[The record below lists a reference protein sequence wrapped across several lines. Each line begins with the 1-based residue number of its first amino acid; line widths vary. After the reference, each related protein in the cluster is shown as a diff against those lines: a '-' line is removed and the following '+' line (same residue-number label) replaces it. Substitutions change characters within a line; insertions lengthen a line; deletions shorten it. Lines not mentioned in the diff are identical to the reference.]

1 MNTTKTSLL
10 TGMLLFVSL
19 LTGCKKS
26 EEKIAAEKAKFDI
39 DSTQIDAFFVKHPEF
54 KEYSKDITE
63 LNRKNDWRFLWYDE
77 EGRNDFAEVL
87 YDRARQ
93 IEKEGVPAEL
103 PYQKEFS
110 DLFDDDRKKPDLNK
124 ELLISSMYFFYA
136 KKVYDG
142 LDPRQSKQM
151 GWFLPRQRV
160 PYAEYLAELMKDPDL
175 LNKDEETM
183 IAPYYQLRKSLQ
195 HYRVIRD
202 KGGWG
207 KIEIPKGSKGLK
219 PGDTGI
225 AVAQLRK
232 RLVFSGD
239 LAKDSGSRVYDSE
252 LTEAVRNWEIRHNL
266 EPDGKLTGKM
276 IDELN
281 IPVEERIKTIIVN
294 MERCRWVSPSIY
306 DNKEF
311 IAVNIPSY
319 TLDYTRNGKRVLHSN
334 VVVGKELNKTVV
346 FSGKMSYLVFSPYW
360 NVPKSIL
367 EKEIKPA
374 LEKDPGYLEKH
385 NMEWHENDQV
395 RQRPGPDNS
404 LGLVKFM
411 FPNSNNIYL
420 HDSPA
425 KSLFN
430 REERAFSHGCV
441 RVQKARELAIM
452 ITDDLPG
459 WNAARVDEAMN
470 SGTEQSVPLKRK
482 IPVYI
487 AYFTAWP
494 DEHGHISFYED
505 IYKRDARLAH
515 TLYQEEVS
523 K

>member
-1 MNTTKTSLL
+1 MKSTKTMLL
-10 TGMLLFVSL
+10 TAVLFIASL
-19 LTGCKKS
+19 AACKKS
-26 EEKIAAEKAKFDI
+26 EEKIAAEKAKYDI
-39 DSTQIDAFFVKHPEF
+39 DSTQIDEFFAKHPDF
-54 KEYSKDITE
+54 KEYSDDVTE
-63 LNRKNDWRFLWYDE
+63 LYSKNEWRFVWYDE
-77 EGRNDFAEVL
+77 DGRNDFAEVL

-93 IEKEGVPAEL
+93 IEKEGVPAQL

-110 DLFDDDRKKPDLNK
+110 ELFSDDRKKPDLNK

-142 LDPRQSKQM
+142 LDPQKSKQL
-151 GWFLPRQRV
+151 GWYLPRQRV
-160 PYAEYLAELMKDPDL
+160 PYTEYLAELMKDPEL
-175 LNKDEETM
+175 IEKDEDKM
-183 IAPYYQLRKSLQ
+183 IAPYYALRKSLQ
-195 HYRVIRD
+195 HYRTIRD

-225 AVAQLRK
+225 AVVQLRK

-239 LAKDSGSRVYDSE
+239 LKRDSGSRVYDEE
-252 LTEAVRNWEIRHNL
+252 LTEAVRNWEIRHNI

-281 IPVEERIKTIIVN
+281 IPVEQRIKTIIVN
-294 MERCRWVSPSIY
+294 MERCRWIPASIY
-306 DNKEF
+306 ENKEY

-319 TLDYTRNGKRVLHSN
+319 TLDYIRDGKRVLHSN
-334 VVVGKELNKTVV
+334 VVVGKELHKTVV
-346 FSGKMSYLVFSPYW
+346 FSGKISYLVLSPYW

-367 EKEIKPA
+367 ENEIKPA
-374 LEKDPGYLEKH
+374 LEKDPGYLEKN
-385 NMEWHENDQV
+385 NMEWHENDMV
-395 RQRPGPDNS
+395 RQRPGKTNS

-441 RVQKARELAIM
+441 RVQKARELAHLL
-452 ITDDLPG
+452 TKDLG
-459 WNAARVDEAMN
+459 WSPSKVDQAMN

-505 IYKRDARLAH
+505 IYKRDARTAH
-515 TLYQEEVS
+515 SLYLEEVA
-523 K
+523 KK